1 MKPKQVLRRV
11 LPFLLAAVILALG
24 LLIPQWAFQRLRQS
38 YLTGESKISASA
50 VHPYGEAYEE
60 KKTALLAELRMVY
73 ELDKS
78 SSTKAI
84 SLNKATAQQ
93 KDDYAAALEQ
103 VTDFLDILQDQLSGV
118 DFSDFL
124 DKLDGGEKALY
135 YSEGGSE
142 YFAYLEVYD
151 EALGGENLLGFP
163 LGSGTPVVLSLTLPI
178 TGETDNDQVWNALL
192 DAYQQFTGIPF
203 VTRSSESENSV
214 SYSIYDSEESA
225 TVLYPYDHMEAV
237 SADSAFAIAAD
248 LHANDTYLRID
259 VYLSENGFSN

>member
-1 MKPKQVLRRV
+1 MNKPNWLRQA

-38 YLTGESKISASA
+38 YLTGESVISASA

-78 SSTKAI
+78 GDTKAI
-84 SLNKATAQQ
+84 SLDKATSQQ
-93 KDDYAAALEQ
+93 SADYAAALEQ
-103 VTDFLDILQDQLSGV
+103 VTEFLTILQDQLPGV

-124 DKLDGGEKALY
+124 DKMDGGQKALY
-135 YSEGGSE
+135 YNEGGSE

-151 EALGGENLLGFP
+151 EPNGSVDLLGFP
-163 LGSGTPVVLSLTLPI
+163 LDSGTPVVLSLTLPI
-178 TGETDNDQVWNALL
+178 TEETDNNQVWNALL
-192 DAYQQFTGIPF
+192 DAYRQFTGIPF
-203 VTRSSESENSV
+203 VTRSSESESRG
-214 SYSIYDSEESA
+214 SYTIYDSNEGS
-225 TVLYPYDHMEAV
+225 TTIYPYGHMEAV

-248 LHANDTYLRID
+248 LNANDTYLILE